1 AGISGVATQPQELP
15 SLLHAICAPLHGA
28 GLRVIPAEPATNA
41 HPPFPYKK
49 WRGALTARHPGYIIR
64 SYIMQEAANMA
75 GKAKGVPRDTAV
87 ALRLPRELHAQLK
100 KAAAGRSV
108 SEEMRARLEKSLL
121 RDWRDDAPTRRL
133 TEAIA
138 ELARNVKPYYGDWH
152 ENP

>member
-1 AGISGVATQPQELP
+1 
-15 SLLHAICAPLHGA
+15 
-28 GLRVIPAEPATNA
+28 
-41 HPPFPYKK
+41 
-49 WRGALTARHPGYIIR
+49 
-64 SYIMQEAANMA
+64 MA

-152 ENP
+152 ENPYAFAVFKYAVETLLSKMRPKGEPVAPSSTDEWLPGDTPENAGMNLATATIIARNV